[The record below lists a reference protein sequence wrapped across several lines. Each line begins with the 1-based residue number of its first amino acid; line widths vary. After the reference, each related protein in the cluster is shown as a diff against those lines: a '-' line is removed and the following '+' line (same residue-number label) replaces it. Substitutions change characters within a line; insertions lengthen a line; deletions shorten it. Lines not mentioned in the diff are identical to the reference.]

1 MRVEINKDR
10 IKYLL
15 ALYKM
20 SADDLLSLLNEG
32 RKRLLSK
39 DVLQGD
45 TMDVSLLKKI
55 DAIFQK
61 GLNFYCDFSSLKPTA
76 SSSVFFRKSQFNTEL
91 ARESVR
97 VVHEFE
103 TLKQTIDSYNKL
115 SRFHIESSVEHCTT
129 EDSPMDIAMKAREY
143 FYPGKINDDRA
154 FLKAL
159 IGQCAEQGIFVF
171 EYVETWNKK
180 EKTNM
185 DGFFLKPNMIVL
197 KHQKNY
203 KREIF
208 TLAHE
213 LGHYMLDVEEVDQ
226 ENLMLM
232 DDGEISK
239 IEKWCND
246 FAYYFIMG
254 EVAKE
259 LNVQVSHVGADTD
272 HYEYVAEL
280 SKQAHISRLAIYT
293 RLYVDGKMTF
303 ANYDTV
309 RNELAEE
316 YRQRQE
322 REKAE
327 RENKKSFGRTP
338 KPIISPLYLRTMQ
351 YAYFK
356 GVVNEIDFCTR
367 LHIKPDQFEKT
378 IWQQ

>member
-1 MRVEINKDR
+1 MRIEINKDR
-10 IKYLL
+10 INYLL

-32 RKRLLSK
+32 RKRLLTK

-45 TMDVSLLKKI
+45 SMDLSLLKKI

-91 ARESVR
+91 ARESIR

-115 SRFHIESSVEHCTT
+115 SRLNVESSVEHCTT
-129 EDSPMDIAMKAREY
+129 DDNPFDVALKAREY
-143 FYPGKINDDRA
+143 FYPGVIKEDRA

-159 IGQCAEQGIFVF
+159 IGKCAEQNIFVF

-213 LGHYMLDVEEVDQ
+213 LGHFMLDVEEVDQ
-226 ENLMLM
+226 ENLMM
-232 DDGEISK
+232 MEHGEANR

-246 FAYYFIMG
+246 FAFYFMMG
-254 EVAKE
+254 EAAKE
-259 LNVQVSHVGADTD
+259 LDAQVDHSDAETD
-272 HYEYVAEL
+272 YHYAYVAEL
-280 SKQAHISRLAIYT
+280 SKQEHISRLAIYT
-293 RLYVDGKMTF
+293 RLYVDGKMTYGD
-303 ANYDTV
+303 YDKV
-309 RNELAEE
+309 RAGLAEE
-316 YRQRQE
+316 YRLKQE
-322 REKAE
+322 REKRE
-327 RENKKSFGRTP
+327 QENKKSFGRTP
-338 KPIISPLYLRTMQ
+338 KPIVSPLFLRTMQ
-351 YAYFK
+351 HAYFK
-356 GVVNEIDFCTR
+356 GVINETIFCTR
-367 LHIKPDQFEKT
+367 LNIKPDQFEKT
-378 IWQQ
+378 LWQ